1 LNKKSVLKAT
11 GKPTQLVAK
20 VLRWV
25 WYVPGQ
31 QEGVF
36 SERDVPDY
44 VRFTNC

>member
-1 LNKKSVLKAT
+1 MNNKSVLKAT

-20 VLRWV
+20 V